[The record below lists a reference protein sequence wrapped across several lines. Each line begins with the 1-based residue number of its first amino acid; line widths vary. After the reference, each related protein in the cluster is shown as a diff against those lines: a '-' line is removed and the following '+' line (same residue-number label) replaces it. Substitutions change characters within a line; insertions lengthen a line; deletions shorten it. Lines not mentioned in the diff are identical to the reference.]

1 MHKISIHDAEKQLRD
16 LVDEAARG
24 EEVVIARGDGAA
36 SKLVPGPQH
45 VFCDCL
51 RVDGILIGIKER
63 ASLSYQDVWCYPSIQ
78 TSIRPMSRSSSR
90 RDFLKSSAVVTAGL
104 GAGLWTAGCGRSS
117 AGESSAA
124 APAAGSIAPLY
135 QISLAQWSLHRA
147 LFDGDLDNLDF
158 ARTAKEDFGIDAVE
172 YVNQFFMDKATDQA
186 YLQDMKQRAEEAGVR
201 SLLIMCD
208 GEGALGAPDEADR
221 TQAVENHHKWV
232 EAAQFL
238 GCHSIRVNAETQ
250 EEGSFDEQMQRAADG
265 LRQLCEFADDYDIN
279 VLVENHG
286 GLSSNGEWLAG
297 VMEETDHPRVGT
309 LPDFGNF
316 RISEEETYDRYQG
329 VRELMP
335 YAKAV
340 SAKAL
345 NFNEQGE
352 EVDIDFERM
361 MRIVLEH
368 DYHGYVGIEYEG
380 SEGLGEREG
389 IQATKD
395 LLVRV
400 REQLSSERAG

>member
-1 MHKISIHDAEKQLRD
+1 MMT
-16 LVDEAARG
+16 AA
-24 EEVVIARGDGAA
+24 
-36 SKLVPGPQH
+36 
-45 VFCDCL
+45 
-51 RVDGILIGIKER
+51 
-63 ASLSYQDVWCYPSIQ
+63 
-78 TSIRPMSRSSSR
+78 
-90 RDFLKSSAVVTAGL
+90 L
-104 GAGLWTAGCGRSS
+104 GTGLWTAGCGSNSNSR
-117 AGESSAA
+117 GGSSAA
-124 APAAGSIAPLY
+124 PLFK
-135 QISLAQWSLHRA
+135 ISLAEWSLHRA
-147 LFDGDLDNLDF
+147 LFDGELDHLDF
-158 ARTAKEDFGIDAVE
+158 ARTAREDFGIDAVE

-186 YLQDMKQRAEEAGVR
+186 YLQDMKQRAEDAGVQ

-208 GEGALGAPDEADR
+208 GEGALGHPNEQER

-250 EEGSFDEQMQRAADG
+250 EEGSYDEQMQRAADG
-265 LRQLCEFADDYDIN
+265 LRQLCEFADEYDIN

-286 GLSSNGEWLAG
+286 GLSSNGAWLAG
-297 VMEETDHPRVGT
+297 VMEQVDHPRVGT

-316 RISEEETYDRYQG
+316 RISEDETYDKYQG
-329 VRELMP
+329 VEELMP

-352 EVDIDFERM
+352 EVDIDFGRM

-400 REQLSSERAG
+400 REDLSSEFSVG